1 MKTISYQGKSLS
13 ASQRRRLQLE
23 AHVRSLT
30 SSPLR
35 EQVEE
40 TLKLVESN
48 KAHGVRHEPLNKVIE
63 QKKGT
68 VSVAEW
74 MGF

>member
-1 MKTISYQGKSLS
+1 MITVSYQGKTLS
-13 ASQRRRLQLE
+13 PAQRRRLQLE

-35 EQVEE
+35 DQVDQTLLEMQEQ
-40 TLKLVESN
+40 KSN
-48 KAHGVRHEPLNKVIE
+48 GVRHEPLNKVIQRE
-63 QKKGT
+63 KGT
-68 VSVAEW
+68 LSLAEW